1 VQVSVKVPNAR
12 RAECLGKH
20 DEGEAVGSQNSKE
33 RAAAKAEAPPPRE
46 PDAIYQDGR
55 LVARVRDVQVNLQ
68 ARQVRFA
75 EVYNSDELLLPE
87 ECEFQKY
94 RIQIQHVAD
103 ATKVSRTEP
112 QKGRILRGVTADL
125 LGDREK

>member
-1 VQVSVKVPNAR
+1 M
-12 RAECLGKH
+12 
-20 DEGEAVGSQNSKE
+20 GSQDSKE
-33 RAAAKAEAPPPRE
+33 RTSVKAEAPPPRE
-46 PDAIYQDGR
+46 PDAIFQDGR
-55 LVARVRDVQVNLQ
+55 LVARVIDAQVDLQ
-68 ARQVRFA
+68 ARQVKFA

-125 LGDREK
+125 LGDQEK